1 MMKKILIS
9 TGGVSSSRGLLG
21 DNFDFRTLIETLVS
35 LKMDA
40 DHCIEWKDL
49 DLDLGDVGS
58 KPGQTSVVV
67 TKLKAFIPSN
77 DPVSSNADPKGK
89 APMGSRGARAK
100 FSFTPKTKLS
110 HKWRGVT
117 RPCLRARGILVWAQT
132 Q

>member
-1 MMKKILIS
+1 VIMKILIP

-21 DNFDFRTLIETLVS
+21 ENFDFRTFIEMLFS

-40 DHCIEWKDL
+40 DHCIEWIDL

-58 KPGQTSVVV
+58 KPGPMSVVV
-67 TKLKAFIPSN
+67 TRSKAFIPSN
-77 DPVSSNADPKGK
+77 DLVSSNADPKGK

-100 FSFTPKTKLS
+100 FSFKPKTKLS

-117 RPCLRARGILVWAQT
+117 GVK
-132 Q
+132 